1 MKMRSAARIMRVMA
15 TVGVL
20 GPVSAQAAAFNDLFV
35 FGDSYSDTGSFTE
48 YSNGPTA
55 VAYLAQNLGVTLT
68 TSRNPNPGTDG
79 VNFAQTAARITVGP
93 TPPNLNPLSVN
104 QQVDQF
110 ASDAA
115 SSALTFNPS
124 SSLFFLEEGLNDAQT
139 PLPTVTAAITSQV
152 AQLHALGARSFELTS
167 LPYLTGFS
175 SSADKFDV
183 PYVALVEQLQQAY
196 PDTTF
201 GLSQFGQFF
210 DQIVAN
216 PSQYGFTNATD
227 ACVNGN
233 QVCATPDS
241 YFFYYGG
248 HPSTAA
254 SRIVGED
261 LFQESLALPEAAA
274 TAVPEPA
281 TAALLAAGTVC
292 LLLLRRKRQLL

>member
-1 MKMRSAARIMRVMA
+1 MKMLSTAPMLRAVAVL
-15 TVGVL
+15 GVL
-20 GPVSAQAAAFNDLFV
+20 GPASAHATAFNDLFV

-55 VAYLAQNLGVTLT
+55 VAYLAQDLGVTLT
-68 TSRNPNPGTDG
+68 TSHNPNPGTDG

-93 TPPNLNPLSVN
+93 TPPNANPLSVN
-104 QQVDQF
+104 QQVGQF
-110 ASDAA
+110 ASYAT
-115 SSALTFNPS
+115 SGALTFNPS

-139 PLPTVTAAITSQV
+139 PLATVTAAITSQV
-152 AQLHALGARSFELTS
+152 AQLYALGARSFELTS
-167 LPYLTGFS
+167 LPYLTGFA

-183 PYVALVEQLQQAY
+183 PYVALVQQLQQAY

-210 DQIVAN
+210 DQIVMN
-216 PSQYGFTNATD
+216 PAQNGFTNATD

-233 QVCATPDS
+233 QVCATPS
-241 YFFYYGG
+241 TYFFYYGG

-254 SRIVGED
+254 SQIVGNE
-261 LFQESLALPEAAA
+261 LFQEALALPAAGA

-281 TAALLAAGTVC
+281 TAAMFGMGTIGLLLA
-292 LLLLRRKRQLL
+292 RRKRQAS